1 MKLLLYCV
9 SGAQSV
15 QDSITIKGV
24 QGSDIR
30 FVRTGKL
37 AAVVSEFDSS
47 QGAMDVQSLM
57 IYHDVIDNCFKFGA
71 LIPFRFRTVLKDDD
85 EVRRHLEERGTEYE
99 SKLEYLTGKTEMGVR
114 LIVEK
119 SPKESLNLEI
129 VENDISSSENP
140 GKSYLAKRKALY
152 GVQESFDAKCESCIE
167 ALKMTLKGLFV
178 DLKIEPSTKTAT
190 GAQEKETLI
199 SVYCLIQKDSVD
211 RFRMAIEELKPS
223 LDAKILMSGPW
234 APYNFV

>member
-30 FVRTGKL
+30 FVRSGKL

-71 LIPFRFRTVLKDDD
+71 LIPFRFRTVLKDDE
-85 EVRRHLEERGTEYE
+85 EVKRHLDGRGTEYE
-99 SKLEYLTGKTEMGVR
+99 SKLGYLTGKTEMGVR

-119 SPKESLNLEI
+119 SPKESLISEN
-129 VENDISSSENP
+129 VEDDCSSSENP

>member
-1 MKLLLYCV
+1 MR
-9 SGAQSV
+9 S
-15 QDSITIKGV
+15 
-24 QGSDIR
+24 
-30 FVRTGKL
+30 GKL

-167 ALKMTLKGLFV
+167 ALKMTLKNLFV
-178 DLKIEPSTKTAT
+178 DLKFEPSTKPAT

>member
-30 FVRTGKL
+30 FVRSGKL

-99 SKLEYLTGKTEMGVR
+99 GKLEYLTGKTEMGVR

-167 ALKMTLKGLFV
+167 ALKMTLKNLFV
-178 DLKIEPSTKTAT
+178 DLKIEPSTKPAT